1 MKLCLRMVLAGLFA
15 LPVAVAMAAPIGYS
29 VNSDE
34 PSGDSLHSIDLAT
47 GIATPIGLVQSGG
60 VTRLDVEGL
69 AFDPAGVLWGVDE
82 ERLKLFPLS
91 QATGQ
96 IGTAQERDIV
106 GLAMSTG
113 NDFGMT
119 FTCSGELYISSVSE
133 QSLYRLSLDGAATKV
148 GTLGVNIS
156 SLASFGEPARIFGL
170 GNGLLSDAGPVD
182 NRSLYEIDPQTG
194 AASLVGAIGPAVA
207 DYLQTGL
214 SFDANGELWAI
225 TDRSSL
231 PGPMGSEIL
240 KLDIATGLAT
250 LNATTTV
257 TGFESLAIAPPVAC
271 EPVVEPPPP
280 GPAGDSIPVLNP
292 LGKLIALLLLALVG
306 AAALRRTTAQP

>member
-1 MKLCLRMVLAGLFA
+1 MKLCSRMVLAGLFA

-34 PSGDSLHSIDLAT
+34 PSGDTLHAIDLAT
-47 GIATPIGLVQSGG
+47 GSATPIGLVQSGG
-60 VTRLDVEGL
+60 TTRLDVEGL

-91 QATGQ
+91 LATGQ

-106 GLAMSTG
+106 GLAMATG

-133 QSLYRLSLDGAATKV
+133 QSLYRLGLDGAATKV
-148 GTLGVNIS
+148 GTLGANIS
-156 SLASFGEPARIFGL
+156 SLASIGDPARIYGM
-170 GNGLLSDAGPVD
+170 GNGMLSDAGPQD

-194 AASLVGAIGPAVA
+194 AASLIGVIGPLAA

-231 PGPMGSEIL
+231 PGPTGSEIL
-240 KLDIATGLAT
+240 KLDLTNGYAILS
-250 LNATTTV
+250 ATTTV
-257 TGFESLAIAPPVAC
+257 TGFESLAIAPPSDC
-271 EPVVEPPPP
+271 EPVVEPAPVLD
-280 GPAGDSIPVLNP
+280 GIPVLSP
-292 LGKLIALLLLALVG
+292 LGKLLTLLLLALAG
-306 AAALRRTTAQP
+306 AAALRRPPARR